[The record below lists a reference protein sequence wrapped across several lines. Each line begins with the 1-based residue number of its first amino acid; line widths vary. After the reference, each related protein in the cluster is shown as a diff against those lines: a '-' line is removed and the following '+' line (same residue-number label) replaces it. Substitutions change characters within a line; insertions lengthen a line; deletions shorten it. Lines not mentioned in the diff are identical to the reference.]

1 MTTQIDM
8 YIALFIEALQQNLP
22 AWVIGWFL
30 PLPILLFYAL
40 LLRPW
45 VRKVSNNILYIGFV
59 YLLSIATGI
68 LVSTTQD
75 ISDMDGA
82 TLAGIYAPIV
92 YGAVVALVIATVQLV
107 GRMLGLKTNTR
118 PIRGFRMILRVIVGG
133 FLGTIIGFLVG
144 ATIGFTILT
153 LLATQL
159 LPTILLYTIDAD
171 SVFTAMVIDQLINL
185 STYTTGFLGLIIGL
199 GWGIRANAPFED
211 RSYNGWYLREFRPSD
226 QTAVSKL
233 LNDMKRQRLAY
244 VDDLLERDLN
254 DIYAH
259 YTAQGESFIV
269 AFNNDEHVIGC
280 GALVATENSAYV
292 SRITHLILAQDEE
305 RPEVAQSLVR
315 GLIKLSNQRGFRRV
329 LVEIP
334 EEWDTAV
341 RLYKQMGFTADQRG
355 FDSSIGG
362 AKLRL
367 LID

>member
-1 MTTQIDM
+1 MATQFDS

-45 VRKVSNNILYIGFV
+45 VRKISNNILYIGTV
-59 YLLSIATGI
+59 YLLSILTGV
-68 LVSTTQD
+68 LVTTTQD

-92 YGAVVALVIATVQLV
+92 YGAIMALIIALVQLV
-107 GRMLGLKTNTR
+107 GRLLGLKTNTR

-133 FLGTIIGFLVG
+133 FLGTILGFLIG

-153 LLATQL
+153 LLAAQL
-159 LPTILLYTIDAD
+159 LPTILLYTIDVD
-171 SVFTAMVIDQLINL
+171 SVFTDVIMDQILNL
-185 STYTTGFLGLIIGL
+185 STYTTGFLGLIVGI
-199 GWGIRANAPFED
+199 GWGIRASAPFED

-259 YTAQGESFIV
+259 YVAQGESFIV
-269 AFNNDEHVIGC
+269 ALDDTKQVIGC
-280 GALVATENSAYV
+280 GALVATENSTDV
-292 SRITHLILAQDEE
+292 SRITHLILTQDEE

-315 GLIKLSNQRGFRRV
+315 ALIKLSNQRGFRRV

-334 EEWDTAV
+334 EEWDKAV